1 MDAVFFSMK
10 RAHLG
15 GERLGRHLLEPFGLT
30 PARFDLLNTIA
41 DCKTLMPQK
50 ELWKRLGVVRSAV
63 CEMVK
68 SLMKLALVKRYR
80 AADSRTWIV
89 QLTERGREV
98 AKRAYDALVNRGDA
112 TVIVDRLIAGTEIDP
127 APLRHEWSGTFFDIG
142 GVLGNS
148 VRRNR
153 DLYCWDIEEWYAWL
167 TTAEERDADK
177 VPFIDDVIARGP
189 QPPRLDPVD
198 PTT

>member
-30 PARFDLLNTIA
+30 PARFDLMNTIA
-41 DCKTLMPQK
+41 DCEELMPQK

-68 SLMKLALVKRYR
+68 SLIKLAFVKRYR

-98 AKRAYDALVNRGDA
+98 ARRAYDALVNRGDA
-112 TVIVDRLIAGTEIDP
+112 TVRVDRVIAGQEIDP
-127 APLRHEWSGTFFDIG
+127 APIRHEWASTFFGIG
-142 GVLGNS
+142 AMLGNA
-148 VRRNR
+148 VRRNT
-153 DLYCWDIEEWYAWL
+153 DLYCWDIEEFYARL
-167 TTAEERDADK
+167 TTAEEGDAGE
-177 VPFIDDVIARGP
+177 VPFVK
-189 QPPRLDPVD
+189 
-198 PTT
+198 